1 MPTAFSDTMLP
12 PISPSATFNHFGL
25 GSILLLRVRRA
36 DLTNKWISVKFKTP
50 PLSLFQTVVSVC
62 ETYFGVFL
70 KTLII
75 SGSELVETSSELN
88 STSSELNS
96 TSSELISTGS
106 ELIRTRSELI
116 WTIAEQILA
125 MAHRVAQTAVCRRK
139 NNRIILM

>member
-12 PISPSATFNHFGL
+12 PISPSATSNHFGL

-75 SGSELVETSSELN
+75 SNSELVE
-88 STSSELNS
+88 TSSELNS

-116 WTIAEQILA
+116 WTIAEQILT

>member
-12 PISPSATFNHFGL
+12 PISPSATSNHFGL

-88 STSSELNS
+88 STSSEL
-96 TSSELISTGS
+96 ISTGS
-106 ELIRTRSELI
+106 EVIRTRSELI

>member
-12 PISPSATFNHFGL
+12 PISPSATSNHFGL

-88 STSSELNS
+88 STSSEL
-96 TSSELISTGS
+96 ISTGS